1 MDYYDTALALAESSE
16 WLALHKLIKSEPGRA
31 EELDDFGM
39 MPLHWACTDTNV
51 PLWVIKKLVDVCPSA
66 VLHKNKG
73 GLIPLQIAVKAK
85 ADIAVIRVLVSAN
98 ADSVFEETPA
108 GETAL
113 ELAQATR
120 LHQDGISYLALAE
133 ADVRAAGRAP
143 SRPSGRIFGT
153 TSSQLS
159 YDPEDF
165 DDELENQMLAAR
177 SQDMGSRRKSSGA
190 GGQSFP
196 SLMSHHELSKA
207 MLLGPKWR
215 MAKKCH
221 ICELKFSYFK
231 ARHHCRNCGE
241 SVCSTHS
248 NRRVLLPHFGAKT
261 PSRVCILC
269 YDELR
274 ENGKPSA
281 VVNMFTPSHGHQSL
295 PRRDKEALETLLK
308 SGGSASAKNSQ
319 RGGHAIVLEQED
331 QFERAPSPLPPLHAG
346 MKNSTSLEVMHI
358 ETNPQLLFDENDRRG
373 ARPRARTGLESL
385 ENYSEMQE
393 QVRELESHVKELLET
408 KTRIQS
414 QLEASNQRIREA
426 LMETNANE
434 GSAKKLMDTHSPDL
448 TRISVYDENKQQH
461 LPTQPEPESAVDGD
475 DYSNNKDPSDH
486 VATTCYYLGMALFEK
501 GDYAMAVAEFRKSL
515 ALNDADGIVWYNLAR
530 ALHAMVEF
538 DEAEKAIRR
547 SLELSDKSY
556 SALSLL
562 GKILHANGQHDKSIE
577 VFREALGLMNVDYD
591 SDGEDVGSMT
601 VGW

>member
-1 MDYYDTALALAESSE
+1 MDYYDTALALAESSK

-51 PLWVIKKLVDVCPSA
+51 PLWVVKKLVDVCPSA

-85 ADIAVIRVLVSAN
+85 ADIAVIRVLVGAN

-120 LHQDGISYLALAE
+120 LHQDGISYLSMAE

-153 TSSQLS
+153 TTSQLS

-165 DDELENQMLAAR
+165 DDELEAQMMAAH
-177 SQDMGSRRKSSGA
+177 SLELDSRRKSSGA
-190 GGQSFP
+190 SGQSFS
-196 SLMSHHELSKA
+196 SLKSHHEMSKA

-221 ICELKFSYFK
+221 ICQLKFSYFK

-281 VVNMFTPSHGHQSL
+281 VVNMFTPSHGHQTM
-295 PRRDKEALETLLK
+295 PRRDKEALETLLA
-308 SGGSASAKNSQ
+308 SGSMSANNSQ
-319 RGGHAIVLEQED
+319 RGGHEQED
-331 QFERAPSPLPPLHAG
+331 QFERAPSPLPPLHVG
-346 MKNSTSLEVMHI
+346 MKNSTSLGAMPI
-358 ETNPQLLFDENDRRG
+358 ETNPQFLFDENDQRG

-393 QVRELESHVKELLET
+393 QVRELETHVKELLET

-414 QLEASNQRIREA
+414 QLEASNQRIRDA
-426 LMETNANE
+426 LMETNTNE
-434 GSAKKLMDTHSPDL
+434 DSAKKLMDTHSPDL
-448 TRISVYDENKQQH
+448 SRISVYDENKQH
-461 LPTQPEPESAVDGD
+461 LHAQPEPESVVDSD
-475 DYSNNKDPSDH
+475 DYSSNNQDSSDH

-501 GDYAMAVAEFRKSL
+501 GDFAMAAAEFRKSL
-515 ALNDADGIVWYNLAR
+515 ELNDADGIVWYNLAR

-547 SLELSDKSY
+547 ALEQSEKSY